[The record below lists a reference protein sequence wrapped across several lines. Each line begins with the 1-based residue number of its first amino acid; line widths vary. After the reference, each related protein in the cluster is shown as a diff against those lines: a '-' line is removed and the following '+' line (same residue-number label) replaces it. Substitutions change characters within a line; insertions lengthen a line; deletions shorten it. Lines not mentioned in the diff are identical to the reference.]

1 MPSPRALVG
10 CFDLDQQPGPFAR
23 WFRECALFKEPA
35 IVLCCYRNVCHF
47 ATFRVLPCR

>member
-1 MPSPRALVG
+1 MPSPRVLVG
-10 CFDLDQQPGPFAR
+10 CFDQQPGPFAR
-23 WFRECALFKEPA
+23 RFRECKEPA